1 MNGAAFYKTRPAYSL
16 SLPYSLTPKGGII
29 LRQFDTLLITHR
41 QMLITLFVL
50 STGLGITK

>member
-1 MNGAAFYKTRPAYSL
+1 MGQLSTTHAPAYSL
-16 SLPYSLTPKGGII
+16 SLLYFLTPKGGII
-29 LRQFDTLLITHR
+29 SRQFDTLLITHR